1 MACYPCID
9 DRVVRAQLLTFVFC
23 FCSRY
28 VKLAWWSGESAV
40 ITEVSQYRTMQTL
53 KPLSPVKTYGTIM
66 EFFSFF
72 FRRYVLGPF
81 FARLRTG
88 DRQSTASVLLARVE
102 QKRARMIAKIII
114 GIIVKCSKPLTTWAA
129 HIPLYTVTK
138 KKSTSYRRCL
148 FYFSKKNLG
157 ILVEFLFF
165 EQR

>member
-1 MACYPCID
+1 M
-9 DRVVRAQLLTFVFC
+9 RAQTMDFQV
-23 FCSRY
+23 SRY

-72 FRRYVLGPF
+72 FRQYVLGPF

-114 GIIVKCSKPLTTWAA
+114 GIIVKCSKPLTT
-129 HIPLYTVTK
+129 
-138 KKSTSYRRCL
+138 
-148 FYFSKKNLG
+148 
-157 ILVEFLFF
+157 
-165 EQR
+165 

>member
-1 MACYPCID
+1 MLSLHRWQSSPRA
-9 DRVVRAQLLTFVFC
+9 VVDIRFLFLFQIREIGVVVG
-23 FCSRY
+23 RIGGY
-28 VKLAWWSGESAV
+28 NRGESVQDDADLKTAV
-40 ITEVSQYRTMQTL
+40 ASENL
-53 KPLSPVKTYGTIM
+53 WDDYGI
-66 EFFSFF
+66 FFFFF